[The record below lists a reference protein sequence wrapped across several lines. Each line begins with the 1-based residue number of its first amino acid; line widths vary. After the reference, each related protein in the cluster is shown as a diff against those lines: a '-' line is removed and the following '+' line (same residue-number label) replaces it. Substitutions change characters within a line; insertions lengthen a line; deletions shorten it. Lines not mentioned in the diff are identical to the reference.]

1 MAYMIQ
7 DEDGDGIHDE
17 TGQKLS
23 VNQIMNQ
30 RMLQEL
36 MKSDMYDFMPED
48 VLQFT
53 LTAQE
58 GSVSFFE
65 SFEWEEPRRITAFY
79 QVLYEHDESHI
90 DPNNAMTV
98 MLRDPEKTVQY
109 KQTLSD
115 FGFIDFNSTVEGE
128 YEFTFFNP
136 GGPDKRIYLAVHFH
150 NLLDESIPRYDIDET
165 GTRK

>member
-7 DEDGDGIHDE
+7 DEDGDGLHDV

-30 RMLQEL
+30 NMLQEL
-36 MKSDMYDFMPED
+36 MKKDMYDFMPED

-53 LTAQE
+53 LTAEE

-65 SFEWEEPRRITAFY
+65 SFEYDEPRRVTAFY
-79 QVLYEHDESHI
+79 QVLYEHDESHV

-98 MLRDPEKTVQY
+98 MVRDPEKIV
-109 KQTLSD
+109 
-115 FGFIDFNSTVEGE
+115 
-128 YEFTFFNP
+128 
-136 GGPDKRIYLAVHFH
+136 
-150 NLLDESIPRYDIDET
+150 
-165 GTRK
+165 